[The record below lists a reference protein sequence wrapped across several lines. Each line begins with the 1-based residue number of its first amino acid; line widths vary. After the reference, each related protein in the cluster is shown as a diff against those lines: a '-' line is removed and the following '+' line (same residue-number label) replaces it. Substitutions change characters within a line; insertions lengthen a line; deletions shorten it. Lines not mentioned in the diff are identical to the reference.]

1 MKKYLILG
9 LILTLIQAFAL
20 PAMAQQGSAINGIV
34 VGEDQKPIIGATVRV
49 SGTTTGTVTDIDGKF
64 SLKVPANSKLTVTY
78 VGYLTQTVSALKNT
92 RIVLKEDQMKLDEV
106 VVVGYGTQKKAHLT
120 GAVASVAT
128 SDIRDLA
135 ATNLSSTLQGQING
149 VSINESSSRPGSPTS
164 LVIRNGN
171 LSVAAPSTSSG
182 LLVPLYVIDG
192 FIYSPE
198 TGQQAFDNLDVN
210 MVESIS
216 VLKDASAA
224 IYGAR
229 SAQGVVLVKTK
240 KGEVGKP
247 KISYSGQFGYADEVY
262 RSKMLDSYNFGL
274 IWNGIR
280 AADPTSPYD
289 KKNDLFQSDELN
301 AMKALNY
308 DLLDKYW
315 SSAMTQRHSVNVSGG
330 TENATYFGGISY
342 ITQDGNLGRI
352 DYNRW
357 NYNIGVDAKINKWT
371 KSSLRV
377 SGDYG
382 STTKANVKV
391 GGSNADKDYATLLT
405 RPRYIP
411 EYVNGLPIAAYG
423 ITNGAIEQSQ
433 LYNYDVVENIGNFV
447 TNKPH
452 NNVINASLEYDFGWS
467 NILKGLKLQAT
478 YSKNISTTEDNEFGS
493 DYSLYK
499 FADGSRGGSGSHLYI
514 DTEEQKLNSD
524 GITTVPVSNGNYL
537 KRSMSRSDNYQLNFI
552 ANYSRTFGKHD
563 VSGLFT
569 IEKAENETENLWGNV
584 TGPYSFTNYQSNGA
598 GGNQTTSFSRSEGGV
613 LSYIGRFNYSYANK
627 YLAEFLIRS
636 DASTKFAPENYWG
649 VFPSLSAG
657 WVISEEPF
665 FKKNVQFIDYMKIR
679 GSFGLLGRDNIAAW
693 QWAQFYGS
701 ETVKGPIFGT
711 DPNVYAGPHFQLPN
725 AVPNRNSK
733 WDQSYKKNLGVDLAF
748 LNNRLTV
755 NLDGYSDLNK
765 NAFMSI
771 TNTAGFPST
780 VGAIASP
787 SNYGTIE
794 NYGIE
799 ISLGW
804 RDKIGKD
811 FKYYVKLNT
820 GYTDNKIIKAP
831 FVSAATRTFTDYMPN
846 QRADRG
852 IWGYQAIGMFRS
864 YQQIAEYFAANKI
877 VTYMGKTQADI
888 HPGMLI
894 YNNVRGSQK
903 PDGTYYAA
911 NDPND
916 PAGNVIDANDR
927 VQISKFSSNPFG
939 FTINMGGEWKKFS
952 FSAQLGASWGSYQ
965 LLPTQAISNS
975 SIISTASGYNVMQY
989 TNLPSFWAGNMYVY
1003 KDVLDNQGRVVSP
1016 QNLDAKYPNLRFSDV
1031 NSVASTF
1038 WKVSD
1043 TDVTLRNV
1051 TLAYSLPKT
1060 WMKKVGVES
1069 CRLNVTGQNMISFY
1083 NPFPD
1088 HFMSQMSSYSQY
1100 PALRKITLGINV
1112 TL

>member
-1 MKKYLILG
+1 MKKYIILG

-20 PAMAQQGSAINGIV
+20 PAQAQQVSAINGIV
-34 VGEDQKPIIGATVRV
+34 VGEDQQPIIGATVRV
-49 SGTTTGTVTDIDGKF
+49 NGTTTGTVTDIDGKF
-64 SLKVPANSKLTVTY
+64 TLKVPANGKLTVTY

-120 GAVASVAT
+120 GAVGSVNT
-128 SDIRDLA
+128 SEVRDLA
-135 ATNLSSTLQGQING
+135 TTNLSLALQGQING
-149 VSINESSSRPGSPTS
+149 VSVSESSSRPGAPSS

-171 LSVAAPSTSSG
+171 LSVAAPSASSG

-210 MVESIS
+210 MVESVS

-240 KGEVGKP
+240 RGEVGKP
-247 KISYSGQFGYADEVY
+247 KISYSGQFGYADEAY

-280 AADPTSPYD
+280 TAEPSNTYD
-289 KKNDLFQSDELN
+289 KKIDLFQADELN
-301 AMKALNY
+301 AMKSLNY
-308 DLLDKYW
+308 DLLDNYW
-315 SSAMTQRHSVNVSGG
+315 SSAMTQKHSVNVSGG
-330 TENATYFGGISY
+330 TDNATYFAGISY
-342 ITQDGNLGRI
+342 VTQDGNLGKI

-357 NYNIGVDAKINKWT
+357 NYNAGIDTKINKWT
-371 KSSLRV
+371 KASFRV

-433 LYNYDVVENIGNFV
+433 EYNYNVVENIGNFI
-447 TNKPH
+447 TNKPQY
-452 NNVINASLEYDFGWS
+452 NVINASLEYDFGWS

-478 YSKNISTTEDNEFGS
+478 YSKSISTTEDNEYGS

-499 FADGSRGGSGSHLYI
+499 FADGARGGSGSHLYT
-514 DTEEQKLNSD
+514 DTEEQAMNFT
-524 GITTVPVSNGNYL
+524 GMTTVPVSNGNYL
-537 KRSMSRSDNYQLNFI
+537 KRNMSRSDNYQLNFI
-552 ANYSRTFGKHD
+552 ATYARKFGQHD

-569 IEKAENETENLWGNV
+569 VEKAENESEFVWGNV

-598 GGNQTTSFSRSEGGV
+598 GGNQTTAFSRSEGGV
-613 LSYIGRFNYSYANK
+613 LSYIGRLNYSYANK
-627 YLAEFLIRS
+627 YLVEFLLRS

-657 WVISEEPF
+657 WIISEEPF
-665 FKKNVQFIDYMKIR
+665 FKKNVSFVDYMKIR
-679 GSFGLLGRDNIAAW
+679 GSYGMLGRDNIGAW

-701 ETVKGPIFGT
+701 ETVKGPIFGI
-711 DPNVYAGPHFQLPN
+711 DPNAIAGPHFQIPN
-725 AVPNRNSK
+725 AVPNRNSR
-733 WDQSYKKNLGVDLAF
+733 WDQSYKSNLGVDLAF

-755 NLDGYSDLNK
+755 SLDGYSDLNK
-765 NAFMSI
+765 NVFMTI
-771 TNTAGFPST
+771 TNVAGFPST
-780 VGAIASP
+780 VGALASP
-787 SNYGTIE
+787 SNYGTLK

-811 FKYYVKLNT
+811 FKYHVRLNT
-820 GYTDNKIIKAP
+820 GYTDNRVIKAP
-831 FVSAATRTFTDYMPN
+831 WVDAANRPLDALMPN

-852 IWGYQAIGMFRS
+852 LWGYQSIGMFRS
-864 YQQIAEYFAANKI
+864 YQDIAEYFAANKI
-877 VTYMGKTQADI
+877 VTYMGKTQSDV

-903 PDGTYYAA
+903 SDGTYYAA

-916 PAGNVIDANDR
+916 PAGNVIDDKDK

-939 FTINMGGEWKKFS
+939 FTINMGGEWKKLS
-952 FSAQLGASWGSYQ
+952 FSAQLGASWGSYGMM
-965 LLPTQAISNS
+965 PTQAISTS
-975 SIISTASGYNVMQY
+975 SIISTASGINVMQY

-1016 QNLDAKYPNLRFSDV
+1016 QNLDAKYPNLAFDM
-1031 NSVASTF
+1031 NSNASTF
-1038 WKVSD
+1038 WKVSN

-1051 TLAYSLPKT
+1051 TLAYALPKT
-1060 WMKKVGVES
+1060 WLKKVGVES

-1083 NPFPD
+1083 NPYPD
-1088 HFMSQMSSYSQY
+1088 HFMSTMSSYSKY
-1100 PALRKITLGINV
+1100 PTLRKITLGINV

>member
-1 MKKYLILG
+1 MKKYIILG

-20 PAMAQQGSAINGIV
+20 PAKAQQVSAINGIV
-34 VGEDQKPIIGATVRV
+34 VGEDQKPIIGATIRV

-64 SLKVPANSKLTVTY
+64 TLKVPANSKLTVTY

-120 GAVASVAT
+120 GAVGSVAT
-128 SDIRDLA
+128 SEIRDLSV
-135 ATNLSSTLQGQING
+135 TNLSSALQGQING
-149 VSINESSSRPGSPTS
+149 VNVTESGNRPGDAAS

-171 LSVAAPSTSSG
+171 LSVSAASGSSG

-192 FIYSPE
+192 FVYTPE
-198 TGQQAFDNLDVN
+198 TGQTAFNNLEGS
-210 MVESIS
+210 MIESIS
-216 VLKDASAA
+216 VLKDAAAA

-240 KGEVGKP
+240 RGEVGKP
-247 KISYSGQFGYADEVY
+247 KISYSGQFGYTDEVY

-289 KKNDLFQSDELN
+289 KKNDLFQADELN
-301 AMKALNY
+301 AMKSLNY
-308 DLLDKYW
+308 DLVDKYW
-315 SSAMTQRHSVNVSGG
+315 SSALTQKHSVNIGGG
-330 TENATYFGGISY
+330 TESATYFAGMSY
-342 ITQDGNLGRI
+342 VTQDGNLGRI
-352 DYNRW
+352 NYNRW
-357 NYNIGVDAKINKWT
+357 NYNAGVDTKINKWT
-371 KSSLRV
+371 KASLRA

-391 GGSNADKDYATLLT
+391 GGSNADKDYVTLLT

-411 EYVNGLPIAAYG
+411 EYINGTPIAAYG
-423 ITNGAIEQSQ
+423 VTNGSIEQSQ
-433 LYNYDVVENIGNFV
+433 LYNYDVVENLGNFV
-447 TNKPH
+447 TNMPQ
-452 NNVINASLEYDFGWS
+452 NNVINTSLEYDFGWS

-478 YSKNISTTEDNEFGS
+478 YSKSISTTKDNEFGS

-499 FADGSRGGSGSHLYI
+499 FADGARGGSGSHLYT
-514 DTEEQKLNSD
+514 DTEEQAMNFN
-524 GITTVPVSNGNYL
+524 GMTTVPVSNGNYL
-537 KRSMSRSDNYQLNFI
+537 KRNTSRSDNYQLNFI

-569 IEKAENETENLWGNV
+569 IEKAENESEYVWGNV

-598 GGNQTTSFSRSEGGV
+598 NGNQTTAFSRSVGGM
-613 LSYIGRFNYSYANK
+613 LSYIGRFNYAYANK
-627 YLAEFLIRS
+627 YLVEFLIRS
-636 DASTKFAPENYWG
+636 DASTKFAPINYWG

-665 FKKNVQFIDYMKIR
+665 FKKNVKFVDYMKIR
-679 GSFGLLGRDNIAAW
+679 GSYGLLGRDNIKAW
-693 QWAQFYGS
+693 AWSQFYGS

-711 DPNVYAGPHFQLPN
+711 DPNAYAGSHFQIPST
-725 AVPNRNSK
+725 VPNYNSH
-733 WDQSYKKNLGVDLAF
+733 WDKCYKSNLGVDLAF
-748 LNNRLTV
+748 LNNRLTA
-755 NLDGYSDLNK
+755 NLDGYYDK
-765 NAFMSI
+765 DREVFMAI
-771 TNTAGFPST
+771 TDAPYFPST
-780 VGAIASP
+780 VGAAASA
-787 SNYGTIE
+787 SNYGSID

-820 GYTDNKIIKAP
+820 GYTDNKILKAP
-831 FVSAATRTFTDYMPN
+831 WQAPATRDLNSIMPN

-852 IWGYQAIGMFRS
+852 LWGYQSIGMFHS
-864 YQQIAEYFAANKI
+864 YQEIAEYFTANKI
-877 VTYMGKTQADI
+877 VTYMGKTQADV

-894 YNNVRGSQK
+894 FNNVRGSQK
-903 PDGTYYAA
+903 ADGTYYAA

-916 PAGNVIDANDR
+916 PAGNVVDKNDR
-927 VQISKFSSNPFG
+927 VQISKFSSNPYG
-939 FTINMGGEWKKFS
+939 FTVNMGGEWKNLS
-952 FSAQLGASWGSYQ
+952 FSAQLGASWGSYSI
-965 LLPTQAISNS
+965 LPTQAISTS
-975 SIISTASGYNVMQY
+975 SIISTASGYDVMQY
-989 TNLPSFWAGNMYVY
+989 TNLPSFWAGNMFVY
-1003 KDVLDNQGRVVSP
+1003 KDVVDNQGRVVSP
-1016 QNLDAKYPNLRFSDV
+1016 QNLDAKYPNLRFDM
-1031 NSVASTF
+1031 NSNASTF
-1038 WKVSD
+1038 WKVSN
-1043 TDVTLRNV
+1043 TNVALRNI

-1060 WMKKVGVES
+1060 WVKKVGVES

-1083 NPFPD
+1083 NPYPD
-1088 HFMSQMSSYSQY
+1088 HFMSTMSSYSTY
-1100 PALRKITLGINV
+1100 PTLRKITLGINV